1 MKKQSIVD
9 IVKELPGEFDLDEL
23 MERLIVIDKIDK
35 GLEEV
40 DSGKTISHEN
50 VKKIVAKWSK

>member
-9 IVKELPGEFDLDEL
+9 IVNELPREFDLDQL

-35 GLEEV
+35 GLNEV
-40 DSGKTISHEN
+40 KSGKTISHES
-50 VKKIVAKWSK
+50 VKKVVAKWSK